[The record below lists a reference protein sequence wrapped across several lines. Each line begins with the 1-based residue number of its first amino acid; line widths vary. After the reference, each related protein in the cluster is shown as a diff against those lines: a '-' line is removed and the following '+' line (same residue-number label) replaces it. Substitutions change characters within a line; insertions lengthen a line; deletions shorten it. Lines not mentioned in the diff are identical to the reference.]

1 MFDMTKQVTLTG
13 TIKEFQW
20 TNPHTWTW
28 IDVPND
34 KGGVDTWG
42 IEGMS
47 PNFLGRRGWTKHTLN
62 PGDKVT
68 ITIYPLKEG
77 KMGGTFLHATL
88 PDGKEMV
95 MFDVRRCR
103 NKRGYF
109 VLARVSRQQH
119 RSQPQ
124 DRERHPQNPVHALV
138 DPRLHFLHLRLAVVV
153 ARTFGL
159 PGAARM
165 PVPSTSTLKLA
176 FLMR

>member
-1 MFDMTKQVTLTG
+1 MKIKIINAVIATLALAVLFAAQPVLAHHSFEMFDSTKTINLTG

-68 ITIYPLKEG
+68 ISIFPLKDG
-77 KMGGTFLHATL
+77 LKGGTFLHCTL

-95 MFDVRRCR
+95 MFDTPPRP
-103 NKRGYF
+103 
-109 VLARVSRQQH
+109 
-119 RSQPQ
+119 QPT
-124 DRERHPQNPVHALV
+124 A
-138 DPRLHFLHLRLAVVV
+138 
-153 ARTFGL
+153 
-159 PGAARM
+159 
-165 PVPSTSTLKLA
+165 K
-176 FLMR
+176 

>member
-1 MFDMTKQVTLTG
+1 MKTKLLRRGLAAAALTIFFGAVPVMAHHSFDMFDMTKQITITG
-13 TIKEFQW
+13 TIKDFQW

-68 ITIYPLKEG
+68 VTIYPLKEG
-77 KMGGTFLHATL
+77 KLGGTFLHATL

-95 MFDVRRCR
+95 MFDVRPP
-103 NKRGYF
+103 K
-109 VLARVSRQQH
+109 
-119 RSQPQ
+119 
-124 DRERHPQNPVHALV
+124 
-138 DPRLHFLHLRLAVVV
+138 
-153 ARTFGL
+153 
-159 PGAARM
+159 
-165 PVPSTSTLKLA
+165 
-176 FLMR
+176 

>member
-1 MFDMTKQVTLTG
+1 VTPAMAHHSFDMFDMTKQVTITG

-28 IDVPND
+28 VDVPND

-77 KMGGTFLHATL
+77 KLGGTFLHATL

-95 MFDVRRCR
+95 MFDVRPP
-103 NKRGYF
+103 K
-109 VLARVSRQQH
+109 
-119 RSQPQ
+119 
-124 DRERHPQNPVHALV
+124 
-138 DPRLHFLHLRLAVVV
+138 
-153 ARTFGL
+153 
-159 PGAARM
+159 
-165 PVPSTSTLKLA
+165 
-176 FLMR
+176 